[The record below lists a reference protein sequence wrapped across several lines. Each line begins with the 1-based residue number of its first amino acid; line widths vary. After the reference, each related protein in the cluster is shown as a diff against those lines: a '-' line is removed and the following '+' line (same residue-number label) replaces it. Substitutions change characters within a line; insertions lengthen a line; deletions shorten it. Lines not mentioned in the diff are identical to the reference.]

1 MYQYSQGNFA
11 HPLCNLSLGSMTQ
24 AIKARRLLSAR
35 GIEVKVKKIGERN
48 ASRGCVYG
56 IEYPCSLS
64 GNLRAILRESG
75 FKEF

>member
-1 MYQYSQGNFA
+1 MYQYSQGNLS
-11 HPLCNLSLGSMTQ
+11 HPLCNIPLGSMTQ

-64 GNLRAILRESG
+64 GNLRVILRENG

>member
-1 MYQYSQGNFA
+1 MYQYRQGDLT
-11 HPLCNLSLGSMTQ
+11 HPLCNISLGSMTQ

-48 ASRGCVYG
+48 ESRGCIYG
-56 IEYPCSLS
+56 IEFPCSLS

-75 FKEF
+75 FTEV